1 MNMLKKIDFV
11 IIVLIL
17 GCLTSCQKNAAPEL
31 EILQE
36 GFIYNQAS
44 FPQCHA
50 STLVEAADGSII
62 AAWFGGEYERHPKVS
77 IYQSKLTDTTW
88 STPQKIADG
97 QTENDTLSYPTWNPV
112 LFKNAENTLMLY
124 YKEGPSPSTWWG
136 MFKTSED
143 NGASWSAAQRLPDGI
158 LGPIKNKPIQLEN
171 GSVVSPSSVESEDG
185 AVWKSHIE
193 LSSDNGYTWE
203 RVAIPSVD
211 TVKVIQPTL
220 IQLQNGNLKALLR
233 SDQNYILESESSDQ
247 GKTWSEATKG
257 TMLNPN
263 SGIDAVTLKSGN
275 FLLVYNPTEA
285 GADWSDGRNKL
296 NLAYSTDGV
305 NWVDVLQLENEAE
318 GEFSY
323 PAIIQDSEGFVHI
336 TYTHNRSKIK
346 YLQLKLD

>member
-1 MNMLKKIDFV
+1 MQLEKIKAHVVVLVLGVFTACQTSETPKLS
-11 IIVLIL
+11 IV
-17 GCLTSCQKNAAPEL
+17 
-31 EILQE
+31 QE
-36 GFIYNQAS
+36 GFIYEEAP

-50 STLVEAADGSII
+50 STLVEAQDGSII
-62 AAWFGGEYERHPKVS
+62 AAWFGGEYERHPDVS
-77 IYQSKLTDTTW
+77 IYQSKLTDTVW

-97 QTENDTLSYPTWNPV
+97 KVENDTLSYPTWNPV

-124 YKEGPSPSTWWG
+124 YKEGPSPSSWWG
-136 MFKTSED
+136 KLKTSED
-143 NGASWSAAQRLPDGI
+143 NGASWSAAEQLPDGI
-158 LGPIKNKPIQLEN
+158 LGPIKNKPIQLAN
-171 GSVVSPSSVESEDG
+171 GSIVSPSSVESEDG

-203 RVAIPSVD
+203 RVGIPSAD

-220 IQLQNGNLKALLR
+220 IQLKNGNLKALLR

-263 SGIDAVTLKSGN
+263 SGIDAVTLESGN

-296 NLAYSTDGV
+296 NLAYSTDGSH
-305 NWVDVLQLENEAE
+305 WEDVLQLEDEAE

-323 PAIIQDSEGFVHI
+323 PAIIQDSEGLVHI

-346 YLQLKLD
+346 YLQLKLE